1 MLYIQVPYICP
12 HTTISIASFFPDAV
26 TLASDP
32 RPAVLK
38 HLTFGTKISNAH
50 LILQGALRF
59 WNYNKNFLEA
69 AKGVRHARVVYRGVE
84 VWAGDVTRADAYCHV
99 SSVLIL
105 LYI

>member
-1 MLYIQVPYICP
+1 MSSYYYIYCILP
-12 HTTISIASFFPDAV
+12 
-26 TLASDP
+26 P
-32 RPAVLK
+32 RRRHSSKRSEIAVLK
-38 HLTFGTKISNAH
+38 YLTFGTKISNAR

-84 VWAGDVTRADAYCHV
+84 VWAGDETGADAYCYI